1 MERVQVDE
9 HPLSS
14 SEENLFPSRSSDSE
28 PGQPR
33 RQQARSPAAFLLVQ
47 SAVRSVLD
55 DATPSTI
62 ISGDGSESGSCADG
76 TLGKLRPAS
85 SPSLRSLQMETLPAI
100 PDEQDRRRFIVSM
113 RPDFLSG
120 FNIRFH
126 CHLTVM
132 TAKRSFRSLFSW

>member
-9 HPLSS
+9 HPLSL

-55 DATPSTI
+55 DATPTPSTI
-62 ISGDGSESGSCADG
+62 ISGDGSESGSCADR
-76 TLGKLRPAS
+76 TLGKRSPTS
-85 SPSLRSLQMETLPAI
+85 SPTLRSLQIETLPAI

-113 RPDFLSG
+113 RLNFLSG

-126 CHLTVM
+126 CHLTV
-132 TAKRSFRSLFSW
+132 TAKRSFRS